1 MQELKLMMKWSAIV
15 NLEEKNIQNQ
25 EVRKRELDFKVQI
38 NYILRVGRKKHF
50 KKESEMSIKMMIWVS
65 QWIASWMDM
74 ICGLLSIVTFC
85 AYRPGWD
92 MTIRCYF
99 SKLILKMKQN
109 KI

>member
-92 MTIRCYF
+92 MTVRCYF